1 MDHRNQH
8 KDNIEVDFDHFENL
22 WFISKVLNFYIMTM
36 KSLTIQENKEI
47 KPKSKTKFDHVS
59 MMSNVKRMI

>member
-1 MDHRNQH
+1 MDHHNQH
-8 KDNIEVDFDHFENL
+8 KGNIEVYFDHFGNL
-22 WFISKVLNFYIMTM
+22 WLISKALNFYMISM